1 MTELD
6 ITVGMHASDDGL
18 TRYYNQWEGNHG
30 GEHLPFAGQSAFMNI
45 AHTQGR
51 GIFDT
56 VASLIGHGLLN
67 RFPTLRILP
76 VENGAAWV
84 RPLIDALGR
93 SYAHE
98 PSLFPEDPIMV
109 LKRNIWIH
117 PFHEED
123 PRGLIDL
130 VGVDRVVFGSD
141 YPHIEGMSQP
151 LSYVDELEGLPHE
164 DIAKVMGGNLA
175 EVMKMPFAA

>member
-1 MTELD
+1 
-6 ITVGMHASDDGL
+6 
-18 TRYYNQWEGNHG
+18 
-30 GEHLPFAGQSAFMNI
+30 
-45 AHTQGR
+45 
-51 GIFDT
+51 
-56 VASLIGHGLLN
+56 
-67 RFPTLRILP
+67 

-84 RPLIDALGR
+84 RPLIDALNR
-93 SYAHE
+93 SYEHE
-98 PSLFPEDPIMV
+98 PALFAEDPIMV

-141 YPHIEGMSQP
+141 YPHIEGMSEP
-151 LSYVDELEGLPHE
+151 LSYVDELEGLSHD